1 MFCSPLWL
9 RKGSEKFLKC
19 VWWGRRDVTRINS
32 KLEKAGKTSQLQRE
46 TEPSALQRF
55 GASFPVPTLLPEA
68 QHGEKGGGK
77 GLGVCEAAERLRK
90 QQK

>member
-55 GASFPVPTLLPEA
+55 GASFPSGLCFLKHNTVRKA
-68 QHGEKGGGK
+68 GERD
-77 GLGVCEAAERLRK
+77 LERVR
-90 QQK
+90 QRRG

>member
-32 KLEKAGKTSQLQRE
+32 KLEKAGKTSQLQ
-46 TEPSALQRF
+46 SAFSTAEIRSIL
-55 GASFPVPTLLPEA
+55 PVPALLPEA

-77 GLGVCEAAERLRK
+77 GLGACEAAERLRK

>member
-55 GASFPVPTLLPEA
+55 GASFLSRLCFLKHNTVRKA
-68 QHGEKGGGK
+68 GERD
-77 GLGVCEAAERLRK
+77 LERVR
-90 QQK
+90 QRRG